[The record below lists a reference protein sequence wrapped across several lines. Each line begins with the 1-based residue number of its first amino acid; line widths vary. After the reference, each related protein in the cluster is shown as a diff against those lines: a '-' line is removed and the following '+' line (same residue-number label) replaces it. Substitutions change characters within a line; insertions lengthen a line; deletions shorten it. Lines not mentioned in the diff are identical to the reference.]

1 MDTHNHL
8 SSSHFLHLPLP
19 VFSLIMFGI
28 LNLAFVLPSFSG
40 SMSAFPPLLTPLSTS
55 AADTCNERSA

>member
-1 MDTHNHL
+1 MDTHNHP

-40 SMSAFPPLLTPLSTS
+40 SMSAFPLLTPLSTS